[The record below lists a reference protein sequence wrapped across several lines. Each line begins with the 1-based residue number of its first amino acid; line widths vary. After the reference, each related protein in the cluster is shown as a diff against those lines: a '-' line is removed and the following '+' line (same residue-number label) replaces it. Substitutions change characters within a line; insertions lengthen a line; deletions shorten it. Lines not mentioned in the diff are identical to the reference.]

1 MLLRTALAAAAGS
14 PARCS
19 WLRYASLITVP
30 STATPMVA
38 PTCRIAVMSAVPDP
52 LRSAE
57 RAPMAAFIAAGIA
70 IPSPRPVT
78 ANQATVNPV
87 LLPVWVKVP
96 MARPTAITRYP
107 TVTRALTLTGGG
119 IVEPSGPLRGLCRR
133 LPPIMPITM
142 PPIIGSRRRPLPS
155 ASSPRTS
162 WKYSGIANRIPN
174 SANEIS
180 VVRIVPQVKPAEE
193 NSDRST
199 SGWPRRLVTRRS
211 QATNAAS
218 STTPAAIVAML
229 VASPQPFWPAVMKP

>member
-1 MLLRTALAAAAGS
+1 
-14 PARCS
+14 
-19 WLRYASLITVP
+19 
-30 STATPMVA
+30 
-38 PTCRIAVMSAVPDP
+38 
-52 LRSAE
+52 
-57 RAPMAAFIAAGIA
+57 MAAFIAAGIA

-87 LLPVWVKVP
+87 LLPVRVKVP

-133 LPPIMPITM
+133 LPPIMPITI

-162 WKYSGIANRIPN
+162 WKNSGIANRIPN

-199 SGWPRRLVTRRS
+199 SGWPRRLVMRRS

-218 STTPAAIVAML
+218 STTPAAIVARL